1 MVGTPQIVTRGWAY
15 DQDTEALLDEARA
28 QVTKALEQALSSGNA
43 DHENLNRVARKALGR
58 LVGDR
63 TRQRP
68 MIVPVI
74 VTV

>member
-1 MVGTPQIVTRGWAY
+1 MI
-15 DQDTEALLDEARA
+15 
-28 QVTKALEQALSSGNA
+28 QVTKALVQALASGTH
-43 DHENLNRVARKALGR
+43 DHETLNRVARKAMGR

>member
-1 MVGTPQIVTRGWAY
+1 VGQPQIVTRGWAY
-15 DQDTEALLDEARA
+15 DQDTEAILDEARV
-28 QVTKALEQALSSGNA
+28 QVTKALVQALASGSH
-43 DHENLNRVARKALGR
+43 DHETLNRVARKAMGR

>member
-1 MVGTPQIVTRGWAY
+1 M
-15 DQDTEALLDEARA
+15 
-28 QVTKALEQALSSGNA
+28 TKALELALSAGNS
-43 DHENLNRVARKALGR
+43 DHETLNRVARKAVGR
-58 LVGDR
+58 LVGER

>member
-1 MVGTPQIVTRGWAY
+1 MPQIVTRGWAY

-28 QVTKALEQALSSGNA
+28 RVTKALDQALTSGTH
-43 DHENLNRVARKALGR
+43 DHESLNRAARKALGK
-58 LVGDR
+58 LVGER